1 MEMKKLICLLF
12 ITIIC
17 FNLTGCKVI
26 NGLKQEKQYK
36 QECRTFAD
44 YVATEDRD
52 AIYEMFSDECKDI
65 DGFEEQFNTVLDL
78 LYSYDLDYQNIVVD
92 TEMCGGGES
101 IRDGRI
107 TRWSLSPSITHIY
120 DAEGNEYEISFG
132 YIGIDEDHPET
143 EGVLCLELCRL
154 EDINPGN
161 EPRREIIVYIGRYF
175 PIQNHE
181 RFYYYP
187 ED

>member
-1 MEMKKLICLLF
+1 MKRLICLLLMIF
-12 ITIIC
+12 LCT
-17 FNLTGCKVI
+17 NLTSCKI
-26 NGLKQEKQYK
+26 YNNLKDIAKYK
-36 QECRTFAD
+36 QECRTFAG
-44 YVATEDRD
+44 YIVNEDRD
-52 AIYEMFSDECKDI
+52 AIYAMFNDECKEI
-65 DGFEEQFNTVLDL
+65 DGFDEQFNTVLDFL
-78 LYSYDLDYQNIVVD
+78 FSFDLDYSNAVVN
-92 TEMCGGGES
+92 TETVGGGS
-101 IRDGRI
+101 TAKKGRMV
-107 TRWSLSPSITHIY
+107 RWSLSPRITHIY